1 MPAALCLTIEEQ
13 KTMSRFAALA
23 AQPTY
28 PCLPDGMTF
37 SHLVEL
43 IERHAGR
50 AFGIGLARRN
60 ALLRMIRSTSVS
72 DWTDPHRDP
81 VCYRAQQDMAAE
93 IGITDRALRVHERQ
107 LEALGLVL
115 IDTAAD
121 GHRSGAEL
129 SGGRRLGINF
139 RPFILRVGELIACDR
154 DRQAESRRMQILRLE
169 CSALKRDVRRAIE
182 RLVEMEP
189 RHPALGSLLQA
200 FAAWPRRYA
209 GFRSVAQLEG
219 HLADIRSVYDQ
230 LVEIL
235 SCRADSS
242 GVSESQ
248 IPTITN
254 TNLKNLVSC
263 SGSSANDRTARK
275 RADANIPAV
284 GPDGPPDCTEKNDL
298 PPGQGRKP
306 ELTETFTPDQLYSMA
321 SDDMRLYLDAS
332 GRSPGQLTNRD
343 FISAAIASL
352 VDLGIRPSAW
362 EEAAAVMGN
371 LGAALT
377 VLVIDANR
385 FRSVEPVR
393 KPGAMLCAMTRI
405 AARGGLNLHGSLIRL
420 KQWKIFGKS

>member
-1 MPAALCLTIEEQ
+1 
-13 KTMSRFAALA
+13 MSRFAALA
-23 AQPTY
+23 AQPSY

-50 AFGIGLARRN
+50 AFGIGLARRD
-60 ALLRMIRSTSVS
+60 ALLRMMRSTSVS

-93 IGITDRALRVHERQ
+93 IGITDRALRAHERQ

-129 SGGRRLGINF
+129 SDGRRLGINF
-139 RPFILRVGELIACDR
+139 RPLILRVGELIACDR
-154 DRQAESRRMQILRLE
+154 DRQAESRRMQTLRLE

-182 RLVEMEP
+182 RLVELEP

-230 LVEIL
+230 LTEIL

-242 GVSESQ
+242 GVSESE
-248 IPTITN
+248 IPAILN
-254 TNLKNLVSC
+254 TTLKNPEIC
-263 SGSSANDRTARK
+263 SGSSANERPARK
-275 RADANIPAV
+275 RADDSSSMA
-284 GPDGPPDCTEKNDL
+284 GPPGPSTCNEKSVGGAGPNGNPDDVSWITPQVIRQIAGPCFLERLDHHCSGGAITERAMRSAAFELAGWLGINESAVLEAMDVFGDL
-298 PPGQGRKP
+298 RMTLCILIIEANMEHPTHPIH
-306 ELTETFTPDQLYSMA
+306 
-321 SDDMRLYLDAS
+321 
-332 GRSPGQLTNRD
+332 SPGGALRAFTRLQMAGQ
-343 FISAAIASL
+343 F
-352 VDLGIRPSAW
+352 
-362 EEAAAVMGN
+362 N
-371 LGAALT
+371 LA
-377 VLVIDANR
+377 
-385 FRSVEPVR
+385 
-393 KPGAMLCAMTRI
+393 
-405 AARGGLNLHGSLIRL
+405 GSLIGLVERRRTTACTD
-420 KQWKIFGKS
+420 

>member
-1 MPAALCLTIEEQ
+1 
-13 KTMSRFAALA
+13 MSRFAALA

-28 PCLPDGMTF
+28 PCLPSGMTF
-37 SHLVEL
+37 GHLVEL
-43 IERHAGR
+43 IERHARR
-50 AFGIGLARRN
+50 AFGIGLARRD
-60 ALLRMIRSTSVS
+60 ALLRMMRSTSVS

-93 IGITDRALRVHERQ
+93 IGITDRALRAHERH

-139 RPFILRVGELIACDR
+139 RPLIQRVGELIACDR
-154 DRQAESRRMQILRLE
+154 DRQAEGRRIQTLRLE

-182 RLVEMEP
+182 RLVELEP

-209 GFRSVAQLEG
+209 GFRTVAQLEG

-230 LVEIL
+230 LAEIL

-242 GVSESQ
+242 GVSESR
-248 IPTITN
+248 IPAILN
-254 TNLKNLVSC
+254 TNLKNPVSC
-263 SGSSANDRTARK
+263 SGSSANNRTARK
-275 RADANIPAV
+275 RADTNPYTA
-284 GPDGPPDCTEKNDL
+284 GPKGPPGCSEKNDL
-298 PPGQGRKP
+298 RPGQGRKP
-306 ELTETFTPDQLYSMA
+306 ELTETFTPDQLYAMA
-321 SDDMRLYLDAS
+321 SDDMRLYLDSS
-332 GRSPGQLTNRD
+332 GHSPDQLTDRD

-362 EEAAAVMGN
+362 EDAAEVMGN

-405 AARGGLNLHGSLIRL
+405 AARSGLNLHGSLIRL